1 MRNFVEIPGGKLKKA
16 KGRFGGDNRHLRDD
30 DDDLLPIHRRSR
42 QERHAHK
49 RQLRSAITSGEFES
63 ASAGELL

>member
-42 QERHAHK
+42 QERHA
-49 RQLRSAITSGEFES
+49 L
-63 ASAGELL
+63 